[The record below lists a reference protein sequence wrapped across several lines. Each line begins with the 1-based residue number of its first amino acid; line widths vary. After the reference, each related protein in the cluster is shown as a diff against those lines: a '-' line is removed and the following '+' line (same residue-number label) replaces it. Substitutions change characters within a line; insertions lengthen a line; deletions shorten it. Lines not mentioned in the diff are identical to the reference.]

1 MGLVDKRTAH
11 LLLEWLKEHNLWL
24 DSGDSETHRASNPK
38 KDYYEELIEP
48 DYSESIYDSGLGAFS
63 PRSSNPEKSR
73 GMTKAQ
79 RARIPLNDFVFPE
92 TRSWPIHDEHHAIL
106 AIQYMERGFGRAS
119 DYPKI
124 ERAVA
129 SRYGHNPKVAKSL
142 SYYRKNF
149 K

>member
-1 MGLVDKRTAH
+1 MGLLDERTAR
-11 LLLEWLKEHNLWL
+11 LLINWLKENNLWA
-24 DSGDSETHRASNPK
+24 DSSSEGSARVGNPK

-48 DYSESIYDSGLGAFS
+48 DYSEDVYDSGLGAFS
-63 PRSSNPEKSR
+63 LRASNPEKSR

-92 TRSWPIHDEHHAIL
+92 TRSWPIHDERHAIL